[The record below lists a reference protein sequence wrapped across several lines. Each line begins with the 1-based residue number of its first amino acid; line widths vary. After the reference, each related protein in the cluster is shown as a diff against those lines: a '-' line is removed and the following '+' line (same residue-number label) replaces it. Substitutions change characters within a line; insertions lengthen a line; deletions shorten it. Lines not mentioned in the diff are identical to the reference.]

1 MRLAS
6 KFEKSS
12 NMTFKKI
19 VFEKNQKKYHK
30 TQNFTL
36 TSNSLKKFYK
46 YLPKKVISKNVTEI
60 CTFSTFTHVRQTCFA
75 YKFFCAFFKILN
87 QHEI

>member
-1 MRLAS
+1 VFIKKVFLLFEAFFARLAS
-6 KFEKSS
+6 KFEKST
-12 NMTFKKI
+12 NMTFKKL

-46 YLPKKVISKNVTEI
+46 YLPKKS
-60 CTFSTFTHVRQTCFA
+60 
-75 YKFFCAFFKILN
+75 Y
-87 QHEI
+87 